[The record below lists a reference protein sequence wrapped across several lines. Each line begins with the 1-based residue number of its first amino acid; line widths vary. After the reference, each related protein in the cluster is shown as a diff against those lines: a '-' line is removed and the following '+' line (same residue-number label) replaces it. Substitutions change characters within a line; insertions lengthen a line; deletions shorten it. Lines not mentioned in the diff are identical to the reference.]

1 MATDGTTINIE
12 AQDTTFER
20 NGLTTQTI
28 QHIGDA
34 LPINQISGSASFPL
48 KPGFSRTAVAGTSNL
63 ASLFNNPFD
72 YENATSALYTR
83 TMAVA
88 YAMAQS
94 GPASVRGGT
103 ARVGFALGEAVYLA
117 GINRYK
123 EIWTAWIEWAKVTV
137 ESVSRYNEIFR
148 SYDQQTLADNEQQV
162 MHDHA
167 AAQLVVGFFGQLN
180 AQSQATVQAFA
191 AARHYGTQIMTT
203 NEAVAGLGIQGPST
217 TPGFGSA
224 NWR

>member
-20 NGLTTQTI
+20 SGLTTQTI
-28 QHIGDA
+28 QHTIGDA
-34 LPINQISGSASFPL
+34 LPINSILGSASFPS
-48 KPGFSRTAVAGTSNL
+48 KPGFSRTAVAGASNL

-103 ARVGFALGEAVYLA
+103 ARVGVALGEAVYLA
-117 GINRYK
+117 GIHPHK
-123 EIWTAWIEWAKVTV
+123 E
-137 ESVSRYNEIFR
+137 
-148 SYDQQTLADNEQQV
+148 
-162 MHDHA
+162 
-167 AAQLVVGFFGQLN
+167 
-180 AQSQATVQAFA
+180 
-191 AARHYGTQIMTT
+191 
-203 NEAVAGLGIQGPST
+203 
-217 TPGFGSA
+217 
-224 NWR
+224 